1 MMPRDTTDPIPKGLS
16 PIEAAAHWRARAAS
30 DEMSPADEHAFEKWV
45 DEQPANQNAAD
56 RVQEVWDIFEDT
68 GDDVHVKALRQ
79 SALADAAAPTTSPWF
94 GRLAVAAAAGLIV
107 TLMAPQFL
115 DQAPSVQQ
123 VEQTGPQAQVQPGTV
138 ADTRTEYVAA
148 TGERFE
154 ATLPDGT
161 LVTLNTNTRIAIDFS
176 SNERIVKLTRGQ
188 AFFKVAK
195 NPDRPFIVK
204 AADRHITALGT
215 AFEVR
220 LDPGRIEV
228 VLTEGRVAIT
238 HAPERAGISAIP
250 ASEIVLAPGEALIA
264 VLGKPQEVVAANIE
278 QKLRWRD
285 GLVEFQDTPLRT
297 AVAEMSRYS
306 NRPMTIADDQVGNL
320 RISGVFRTG
329 DISNFGDIVSAIL
342 PVDARTEADGTIELT
357 QSGIE

>member
-1 MMPRDTTDPIPKGLS
+1 MMPRDKTDPVPEGLS
-16 PIEAAAHWRARAAS
+16 PIEAAAHWQARAAS
-30 DEMSPADEHAFEKWV
+30 DEMSRADEQAFEAWV
-45 DEQPANQNAAD
+45 DQQPANKNAAD
-56 RVQEVWDIFEDT
+56 RVQAVWDIFEDT

-79 SALADAAAPTTSPWF
+79 AALADTPSQAVTPWF
-94 GRLAVAAAAGLIV
+94 SRLAVAAAAGILV
-107 TLMAPQFL
+107 MFLAPQFM
-115 DQAPSVQQ
+115 DRAPPVQQ
-123 VEQTGPQAQVQPGTV
+123 AEQTQPEAQP
-138 ADTRTEYVAA
+138 AANSETEYVAG

-161 LVTLNTNTRIAIDFS
+161 LVTLNTDTRIAIDFS
-176 SNERIVKLTRGQ
+176 PGERVVRLTRGQ

-228 VLTEGRVAIT
+228 VLTEGKVAIT

-250 ASEIVLAPGEALIA
+250 ASDVVLIPGQALVA

-278 QKLRWRD
+278 QKLRWRE
-285 GLVEFQDTPLRT
+285 GLVEFKDTPLRT

-306 NRPMTIADDQVGNL
+306 NRPMRIVDDQIADL
-320 RISGVFRTG
+320 RISGVFHTG

-342 PVDARTEADGTIELT
+342 PVEARTGADGTVELAKAGK
-357 QSGIE
+357 Q